1 MTRGLGEE
9 YEEKNLKPSF
19 KSGRILVRVWFC
31 FCGNEMGP
39 LVIIEKGGRM
49 TRKRYLAT
57 LQEHFIPFYKRMVEK
72 YGPNMIMQEDN
83 ALWHTAKVVR
93 NYMREQGI
101 PQLQWLPQSL
111 DLSLIENLWK
121 QIKNMIGKMRH
132 KIKNIG
138 MMERALAEVWTQIK
152 PETLDKLNKTMDK
165 RINAC
170 IKNKGGATKY

>member
-1 MTRGLGEE
+1 MIKGPGEE

-19 KSGRILVRVWFC
+19 KSGRTLIGVWSC
-31 FCGNEMGP
+31 FCGNKMGP

-93 NYMREQGI
+93 NYMREQRI
-101 PQLQWLPQSL
+101 PQLQWPPQSP
-111 DLSLIENLWK
+111 DLSPIKNLWK
-121 QIKNMIGKMRH
+121 KIKNMIGKIRH

-138 MMERALAEVWTQIK
+138 MMERALAEVWPQIK
-152 PETLDKLNKTMDK
+152 PETLEKLTGTMDK

-170 IKNKGGATKY
+170 IKNMGGATKY